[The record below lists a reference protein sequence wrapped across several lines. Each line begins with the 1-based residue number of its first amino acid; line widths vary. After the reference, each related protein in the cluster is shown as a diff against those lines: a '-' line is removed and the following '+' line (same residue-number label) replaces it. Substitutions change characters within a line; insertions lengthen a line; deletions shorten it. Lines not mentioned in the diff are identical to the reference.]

1 MVKLSNISNSIMTNP
16 LVGVVIAIF
25 LLLIA
30 LAVIRMFQ
38 PDFSMG
44 AKLEGHFG
52 SLDGKINLEAFE
64 ADYTQDDMNEGN
76 NMESFQNMEEE
87 MPSMPDDMAN
97 MPNMGNM

>member
-16 LVGVVIAIF
+16 LVGVVAAIF

-30 LAVIRMFQ
+30 LAVIRIFQ

-87 MPSMPDDMAN
+87 MPDMPDDMAN
-97 MPNMGNM
+97 MANM

>member
-16 LVGVVIAIF
+16 VVGVVAAIF

-64 ADYTQDDMNEGN
+64 ADYSQEDMNEGN

-87 MPSMPDDMAN
+87 MPDMPDDMV
-97 MPNMGNM
+97 NMGNM

>member
-16 LVGVVIAIF
+16 LVGVVAAIF

-30 LAVIRMFQ
+30 LAVIRIFQ

-64 ADYTQDDMNEGN
+64 ADYTQDDMNQGN

-87 MPSMPDDMAN
+87 MPDMPDDMAN
-97 MPNMGNM
+97 MGNM

>member
-16 LVGVVIAIF
+16 LVGVVAAIF

-64 ADYTQDDMNEGN
+64 ADYSQEDMNPGN

-87 MPSMPDDMAN
+87 MPDMPDDMV
-97 MPNMGNM
+97 NMGNM

>member
-16 LVGVVIAIF
+16 LVGVVAAIF

-87 MPSMPDDMAN
+87 MPDMPDDMAN
-97 MPNMGNM
+97 MANM

>member
-16 LVGVVIAIF
+16 LVGVVAAIF

-64 ADYTQDDMNEGN
+64 ADYSQEDMNEGN

-87 MPSMPDDMAN
+87 MPDMPDDMV
-97 MPNMGNM
+97 NMGNM

>member
-16 LVGVVIAIF
+16 LVGVVAAIF

-64 ADYTQDDMNEGN
+64 ADYTQDDMNQGN

-87 MPSMPDDMAN
+87 MPDMPDDMAN
-97 MPNMGNM
+97 MGNM

>member
-64 ADYTQDDMNEGN
+64 ADYSQEDMNEGN

-87 MPSMPDDMAN
+87 MPDMPDMPDDMV
-97 MPNMGNM
+97 NMGNM

>member
-1 MVKLSNISNSIMTNP
+1 MVKLSNISNSIITNP
-16 LVGVVIAIF
+16 LVGVVAAIF

-64 ADYTQDDMNEGN
+64 ADYSQEDMNEGN

-87 MPSMPDDMAN
+87 MPDMPDDMV
-97 MPNMGNM
+97 NMGNM